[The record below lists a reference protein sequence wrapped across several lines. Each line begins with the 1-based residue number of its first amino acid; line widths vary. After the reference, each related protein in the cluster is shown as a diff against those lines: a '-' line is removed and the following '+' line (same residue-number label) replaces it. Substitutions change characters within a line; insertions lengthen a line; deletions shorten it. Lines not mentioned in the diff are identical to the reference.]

1 MMTYSLYRPRA
12 LAAAL
17 DGAVARQLL
26 FSAIETATLF
36 PLLATQTCLH
46 SALER
51 VIAVRLS
58 WRPFATSREMFKL
71 EAEWKWSLR
80 RDVLPTDFVAV
91 T

>member
-12 LAAAL
+12 LAAAV

-36 PLLATQTCLH
+36 PLLATQLQLVAEVGSATLTCLH

-71 EAEWKWSLR
+71 EAE
-80 RDVLPTDFVAV
+80 
-91 T
+91 